1 MISDKFRGKFLY
13 DGGWVYGGLIRD
25 CDGKPMIHV
34 AGYGSGAFETRYSV
48 DEETIGQF
56 TGEFDRN
63 GREIYDDDLLRTEQ
77 PPGGIL
83 PPAPATTGKVEFNA
97 MHGLV
102 VKFRRHGHDF
112 DSYIR
117 LTGQNNEVI
126 GNIHDNPELTTTT
139 LL

>member
-63 GREIYDDDLLRTEQ
+63 GREIYDDAN
-77 PPGGIL
+77 G
-83 PPAPATTGKVEFNA
+83 ATSRRDFTARPCNDGK
-97 MHGLV
+97 G
-102 VKFRRHGHDF
+102 R
-112 DSYIR
+112 I
-117 LTGQNNEVI
+117 
-126 GNIHDNPELTTTT
+126 
-139 LL
+139 